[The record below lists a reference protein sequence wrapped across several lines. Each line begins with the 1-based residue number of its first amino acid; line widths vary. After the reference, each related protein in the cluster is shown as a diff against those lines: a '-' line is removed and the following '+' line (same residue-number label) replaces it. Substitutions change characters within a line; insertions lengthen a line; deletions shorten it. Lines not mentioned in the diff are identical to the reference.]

1 MRVWIKKHFPAIDR
15 FVDRTGYWGAFFF
28 AGWLAMSWIANSISG
43 LAQFGWGAVVFAGLA
58 VACLAVLSLTGSLA
72 LYRYFSPLPPAVPPV
87 GASAVPKG
95 IQLDAL
101 VDDVWEKFSDVNRTM
116 VNLFKHSDETL
127 AKVADD
133 LRGQIK
139 ASNERIE
146 ATTKSHRYELSLLA
160 DRVFALKTTYE
171 LRRLH
176 RDIERLSALLEK
188 PLKQPKEE
196 RDWSAWP
203 VRFRN
208 FLRATTKFSHL
219 AGVYYPDEASNLTRV
234 DPSIYR
240 ISDGDFALENFPD
253 LQMAHDFKT
262 FRQRRVSYEGLGEG
276 MLERIESKT

>member
-1 MRVWIKKHFPAIDR
+1 MRAWIRKHFPAIDR
-15 FVDRTGYWGAFFF
+15 FVDRTGYWSAFFV
-28 AGWLAMSWIANSISG
+28 AGWLAMSWVANSISG

-72 LYRYFSPLPPAVPPV
+72 LYRYFSPLPPGVPLV
-87 GASAVPKG
+87 AASDAPKA
-95 IQLDAL
+95 IQPDSLM
-101 VDDVWEKFSDVNRTM
+101 DVWQKFSDVNTTM

-139 ASNERIE
+139 ASNERID
-146 ATTKSHRYELSLLA
+146 ATAKSHRYEVSLLA

-176 RDIERLSALLEK
+176 RDIERLTALLER

-208 FLRATTKFSHL
+208 FLRAMTKFSHL
-219 AGVYYPDEASNLTRV
+219 ASVYYPDEAPNLTRV

-240 ISDGDFALENFPD
+240 ISEGDFALENFPD

-262 FRQRRVSYEGLGEG
+262 FRQIRVSYEGLGEG